1 MPFKLLHDVRDV
13 IENKVYD
20 GTKQSTA
27 NVRYLS
33 SRVWIRVVRKTLSE
47 EDLQAQLRSVL
58 NELHE
63 RILEGETYVF
73 ERLYLQKTNARYK
86 GLPVYD
92 VSFHIRREFLPFIQ
106 QASTTDKEKSCQSQP
121 AKTKFLAA
129 V

>member
-1 MPFKLLHDVRDV
+1 MPFKLLRDVRDV

-63 RILEGETYVF
+63 HILEGETYVF

-92 VSFHIRREFLPFIQ
+92 VSFSIRREFLPFIQ